1 MSQDGNSSGPAP
13 PITLSGPK
21 YQLADYRYGREE
33 MLALYDEQGVKFSD
47 SILSLACD
55 LDPMLYLVE
64 IQTPLSFIPMTEDET
79 VRYTYIIF

>member
-55 LDPMLYLVE
+55 LDRSYAVFGRGSDTSV
-64 IQTPLSFIPMTEDET
+64 I
-79 VRYTYIIF
+79 YTYDRG